1 MSVSKKENKEDAVQ
15 LTQEDIQILSEYSW
29 DMREY
34 TSRFGFF
41 YSYRRDRPGRCWK
54 SVPSYFQ

>member
-29 DMREY
+29 DMAGRAYLPADSNSSWNGESSAEY
-34 TSRFGFF
+34 GEKQA
-41 YSYRRDRPGRCWK
+41 D
-54 SVPSYFQ
+54 